1 MAQCRRPR
9 NGTGATTDM
18 YTGRAG
24 SKWQAEARVDGDAVG
39 STRLLAHQQHYA
51 PHTYSASA
59 SAAPQPVPERR
70 HRRAFQAARRSR
82 RPRSHTKQQPALPPS
97 PL

>member
-24 SKWQAEARVDGDAVG
+24 SKWQAEARADGDAVG
-39 STRLLAHQQHYA
+39 STSPSRASTTLRSTYLLRERPRLT
-51 PHTYSASA
+51 PRRGGGGGGVGASA
-59 SAAPQPVPERR
+59 S
-70 HRRAFQAARRSR
+70 
-82 RPRSHTKQQPALPPS
+82 PRNPKVGDSNT
-97 PL
+97 